1 MNGIFIRELTGLPQL
16 KLRPEIPNPAEA
28 KTMTRVLLTTTSF
41 QDTPGVHHDLLA
53 KAGYDIVRER
63 GPLSEARMLEL
74 AGQFDAYL
82 CGDDALTRAV
92 IQKSLP
98 RLRVISKYGIG
109 LDKIDLKAA
118 TDLKVPVL
126 FTPGVNHTTVA
137 EHTFALLLA
146 AVRNLVPEANFV
158 AKGQW
163 TRITGTELCG
173 KTRAIVGLG
182 RIGREVAVRAGA
194 FGMKVLGHGNFW
206 DEDFAHKNG
215 ITRVESF
222 EDVLRQADF
231 VSLHTK
237 LTPQT
242 RHMINSGNIGLLKPG
257 AVIVNCARGE
267 LIELAAL
274 VNALK
279 AKSIL
284 AYAADVLDQEPP
296 PPDHPLLGLPNVV
309 LTPHIGSRT
318 HESVQRQASC
328 AVENL
333 TLFLSGKT
341 PIAQANKV

>member
-1 MNGIFIRELTGLPQL
+1 MSAP
-16 KLRPEIPNPAEA
+16 
-28 KTMTRVLLTTTSF
+28 RVLLTTTSF
-41 QDTPGVHHDLLA
+41 QDTPGVHHDMLA
-53 KAGYDIVRER
+53 AAGFELVRER

-92 IQKSLP
+92 IAKSLP

-146 AVRNLVPEANFV
+146 VVRNLVVEANHV
-158 AKGQW
+158 AAGRW
-163 TRITGTELCG
+163 TRITGNELCG
-173 KTRAIVGLG
+173 KTLLLVGLG
-182 RIGREVAVRAGA
+182 RIAKEVAIRARA
-194 FGMKVLGHGNFW
+194 FGLRVLVFANYW
-206 DEDFAHKNG
+206 EEDFARWHG
-215 ITRVESF
+215 LERVE
-222 EDVLRQADF
+222 DLDAGLRQADF

-237 LTPQT
+237 LTEKT
-242 RHMINSGNIGLLKPG
+242 KGLLDARRLGLLKPG
-257 AVIVNCARGE
+257 AVIVNTGRGE
-267 LIELAAL
+267 LIDLGALVAAL
-274 VNALK
+274 K
-279 AKSIL
+279 TGRIR
-284 AYAADVLDQEPP
+284 YGADVLDQEPP
-296 PPDHPLLGLPNVV
+296 PPNHPLLGLPGTV

-333 TLFLSGKT
+333 TRFLAGQK
-341 PIAQANKV
+341 PIAQANPEV

>member
-1 MNGIFIRELTGLPQL
+1 
-16 KLRPEIPNPAEA
+16 
-28 KTMTRVLLTTTSF
+28 MTRVLLTTTSF
-41 QDTPGVHHDLLA
+41 QDTPGIHHGMLER
-53 KAGYDIVRER
+53 AGFEIVRER

-82 CGDDALTRAV
+82 CGDDVMSRAV

-118 TDLKVPVL
+118 AELKMPVL

-146 AVRNLVPEANFV
+146 AVRNVVMEANYT

-163 TRITGTELCG
+163 KRITGSEICG
-173 KTRAIVGLG
+173 KTLAIVGFG
-182 RIGREVAVRAGA
+182 RIGKEVAIRAKA
-194 FGMKVLGHGNFW
+194 FGLNLIGYGNYW
-206 DEDFAHKNG
+206 DDDFARWYD
-215 ITRVESF
+215 ITRVENF
-222 EDVLRQADF
+222 DDVLRQADF

-237 LTPQT
+237 LTPAT
-242 RHMINSGNIGLLKPG
+242 RHLINANNIKLLKKG

-267 LIELAAL
+267 ILELSAL
-274 VNALK
+274 VEALK
-279 AKSIL
+279 TNHLL

-296 PPDHPLLGLPNVV
+296 PADHPLLGLPNVII
-309 LTPHIGSRT
+309 TPHIGSRT

-333 TLFLSGKT
+333 TLFLAGKK
-341 PIAQANKV
+341 PIAQAV